1 MADQYYWLGSVGP
14 FKYDDAS
21 PVNDAGLLFDGVAA
35 PNQAQVITTGQLN
48 VATAPVADGNV
59 LRWDDLDSGLVGDV
73 SGPAGATDNA
83 VARFDGATGKL
94 LQDSVV
100 LVDNTGNVTGVVD
113 LTASGDVKL
122 ATGKALIVN
131 SIQVVSDQQAAEPDV
146 AAVSAVTV
154 TAGAQTIDITATDA
168 TLATMVTEINA
179 IKTKLNNLL
188 AKVRTHGL
196 IA

>member
-1 MADQYYWLGSVGP
+1 MVDLKKYWVGSTGP
-14 FKYDDAS
+14 FTYDADVAL
-21 PVNDAGLLFDGVAA
+21 PDRGTNLPAGVT
-35 PNQAQVITTGQLN
+35 NQSTLITNGQLN
-48 VATAPVADGNV
+48 VATAPTDATHV
-59 LRWDDLDSGLVGDV
+59 LREEDIGDIVGDV
-73 SGPAGATDNA
+73 SGPAGATDEA
-83 VARFDGATGKL
+83 VARFDTATGKL
-94 LQDSVV
+94 LQNSVV
-100 LVDNTGNVTGVVD
+100 LIDNTGNVTGVVD
-113 LTASGDVKL
+113 LTASGDLKL

-131 SIQVVSDQQAAEPDV
+131 AIQVVSDQQAAEPDV

-188 AKVRTHGL
+188 AKLRTHGL